1 MRYKT
6 ILITGFSSMV
16 VLMFV
21 LLAIL
26 SSIHANLSE
35 NITEI
40 VDDRYMKVKL
50 ASEIENQVNRMSGL
64 LTNIVLEESQ
74 ANIQKEKESFKKAAY
89 GVKAAMDS
97 LAQSVNLQESMKIL
111 ETTGYLFESYE
122 EKSALALASAEEG
135 QKAEAKQLIVLET
148 RVIRDQLLRS
158 VEDLKQVQEMLLQEA
173 YTRTNDQYQYIQ
185 TISTIFIL
193 SGLVFGVL
201 VAVWTIRNMG
211 YRLKRITSVISQ
223 VAFRTQENLPRIQMD
238 TKDEIG
244 DIARAFNEMAESLE
258 NHAHQEKEYKQAMR
272 DHSWLKTQVLD
283 VTSSCQGIQDINQL
297 AQTLVNK
304 ITPLVNAQYAVL
316 YVRDGQADSQ
326 RLFKAGTY
334 GYDAEEM
341 QVKTIE
347 FGEGLVGQSALENKA
362 IELSHVPDHYIQVG
376 SGLGHAKPAELT
388 IMPISHEGH
397 VLGVL
402 ELATF
407 LSYSP
412 LQKDFLQEILRDIG
426 TVMNSIYIHMQV
438 SNLLKESQTLTEE
451 LQSQSEELQLQQEEL
466 RSINEKLEDQ
476 YKNAETKAKEL
487 EKAKGE
493 LERNAVQ
500 IEQASRYKS
509 EFLANMSHE
518 LRTPLNS
525 LLILAQILAEN
536 KDKNLTPRQVEFA
549 TTILKSGNNLLNL
562 INDILDLSKIES
574 GKMEIVISKVAIR
587 DMVSYAKQH
596 FQPIALQKGLDF
608 KVSLG
613 DGVPEEIETDE
624 QRLQQILTNLLSNAC
639 KFTKQ
644 GSVQFDISMK
654 QTDIE
659 AASIVFA
666 VKDTGI
672 GISPEK
678 QEIIF
683 DAFQQADGTTS
694 RKFGGTGLGLSISR
708 EMANLLGG
716 YIHVDSEEGVGSTF
730 TLYLPLE
737 HVAESVVDQT
747 FAYLE
752 VAATA
757 SGSPEIVAVTEED
770 EGLKGKKALVVDDD
784 MRNIFALTA
793 ALEERKMQVIFAEN
807 GREGIQALEEHADVD
822 IVLMDIMMPEMDGYE
837 AIEKIRSNPDWQQL
851 PIIALTAKAM
861 KYDREKCM
869 EAGASD
875 YISKPVNMEQLMSL
889 MRVWLY
895 G

>member
-16 VLMFV
+16 VLMFA

-26 SSIHANLSE
+26 SSIHTNLSE

-50 ASEIENQVNRMSGL
+50 ASDIENQVNRMSGL

-74 ANIQKEKESFKKAAY
+74 DNIKKEKESFKKAVF
-89 GVKAAMDS
+89 GVKSAMDS
-97 LAQSVNLQESMKIL
+97 LTQSVNSPKAVEIL
-111 ETTGYLFESYE
+111 ERTGYLLQSYE
-122 EKSALALASAEEG
+122 EKSAQALASAEEG

-158 VEDLKQVQEMLLQEA
+158 IDELKQVQETLLQEA

-185 TISTIFIL
+185 TISTIFIV

-211 YRLKRITSVISQ
+211 YRLKRITSIISQ

-258 NHAHQEKEYKQAMR
+258 RHAHQEKEYKQAMR

-283 VTSSCQGIQDINQL
+283 VTSSCQGIHDINQL

-549 TTILKSGNNLLNL
+549 TTILKSGNNLLHL

-574 GKMEIVISKVAIR
+574 GKMEIVISKVVIQ

-608 KVSLG
+608 KVTVS

-624 QRLQQILTNLLSNAC
+624 QRVQQILTNLLSNAC

-644 GSVQFDISMK
+644 GSVQVDISMK
-654 QTDIE
+654 HTDLGVRM
-659 AASIVFA
+659 VFA

-708 EMANLLGG
+708 EMATLLGG
-716 YIHVDSEEGVGSTF
+716 YIHVESEEGVGSTF

-737 HVAESVVDQT
+737 HVAVPVEQIFSQ
-747 FAYLE
+747 LE
-752 VAATA
+752 VAATS
-757 SGSPEIVAVTEED
+757 SGSPEIVTSSEDD
-770 EGLKGKKALVVDDD
+770 EGLKGKKVLVVDDD

-793 ALEERKMQVIFAEN
+793 ALEEKKMQVIFAEN
-807 GREGIQALEEHADVD
+807 GREGIQALEEHTDVD

>member
-16 VLMFV
+16 VLMFA

-26 SSIHANLSE
+26 SSIHTNMSD

-40 VDDRYMKVKL
+40 VNDRYMKVKQ
-50 ASEIENQVNRMSGL
+50 ASDIENQVNRMSGL

-74 ANIQKEKESFKKAAY
+74 ENIKKDKESFKKAAY

-97 LAQSVNLQESMKIL
+97 LTQSANSPKAVKIL
-111 ETTGYLFESYE
+111 ETTGYLFQSYE
-122 EKSALALASAEEG
+122 EKSAQALASAEEG

-148 RVIRDQLLRS
+148 RVIRDQLLSS
-158 VEDLKQVQEMLLQEA
+158 VDELKQVQETLLQEA

-185 TISTIFIL
+185 TISTIFIVT
-193 SGLVFGVL
+193 GLIFGIL
-201 VAVWTIRNMG
+201 VALWTIRNMG

-238 TKDEIG
+238 IKDEIG

-258 NHAHQEKEYKQAMR
+258 SHAHQEKEYKQAMR

-326 RLFKAGTY
+326 RLLKAGTY
-334 GYDAEEM
+334 GYDAEDM
-341 QVKTIE
+341 QSKTIE

-362 IELSHVPDHYIQVG
+362 IELRHVPDHYIQIG
-376 SGLGHAKPAELT
+376 SGLGQAKPAELT

-476 YKNAETKAKEL
+476 YKTAESKAKEL
-487 EKAKGE
+487 EKAKEE

-549 TTILKSGNNLLNL
+549 TTILKSGNNLLHL

-574 GKMEIVISKVAIR
+574 GKMEIVISKVAIQ
-587 DMVSYAKQH
+587 DVVSYAKQH

-608 KVSLG
+608 KVTVS

-624 QRLQQILTNLLSNAC
+624 QRVQQILTNLLSNAC
-639 KFTKQ
+639 KFTKH
-644 GSVQFDISMK
+644 GRVQVDISMK
-654 QTDIE
+654 QTDLG
-659 AASIVFA
+659 ASMAFA
-666 VKDTGI
+666 VTDTGI

-708 EMANLLGG
+708 EMANLLRGC
-716 YIHVDSEEGVGSTF
+716 IHVESEEGIGSTF

-737 HVAESVVDQT
+737 HVAVPVEQT
-747 FAYLE
+747 FAQLE

-757 SGSPEIVAVTEED
+757 SGNSEHVASSEED

-793 ALEERKMQVIFAEN
+793 ALEEKKMQVIFAEN
-807 GREGIQALEEHADVD
+807 GREGIQALEEHTDVD